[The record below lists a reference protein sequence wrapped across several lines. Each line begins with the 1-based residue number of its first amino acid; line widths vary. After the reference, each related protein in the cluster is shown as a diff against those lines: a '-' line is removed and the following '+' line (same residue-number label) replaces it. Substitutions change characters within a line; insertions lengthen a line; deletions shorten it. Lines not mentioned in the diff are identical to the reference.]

1 MEQGVMELRQ
11 GHSQTTWAWRMLEG
25 PDCALSEAGVSGQMR
40 AGWGPGLTFPLM
52 DHSGR
57 CAESRLGI
65 REAVW
70 MQEGSALGSRLGT
83 LPVVSGG
90 NSGCGGILDT
100 F

>member
-1 MEQGVMELRQ
+1 MEQGVMEMRQ
-11 GHSQTTWAWRMLEG
+11 GQGQTMRAWRTSEG
-25 PDCALSEAGVSGQMR
+25 PKCALSEAGVRGQMR
-40 AGWGPGLTFPLM
+40 TGRGLGLTFPLM

-70 MQEGSALGSRLGT
+70 TQEGSVLGSRLGT
-83 LPVVSGG
+83 LPGVSGG
-90 NSGCGGILDT
+90 NSVCGGILDT